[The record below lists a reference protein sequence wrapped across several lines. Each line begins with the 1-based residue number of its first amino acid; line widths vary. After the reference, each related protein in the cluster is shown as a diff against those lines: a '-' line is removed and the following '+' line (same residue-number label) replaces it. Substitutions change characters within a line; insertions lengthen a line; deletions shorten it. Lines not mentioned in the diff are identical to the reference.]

1 MPLECFPA
9 IHSAFHS
16 YACVVVAVIIIRGF
30 FYMPGNLVSSVF
42 NADST
47 FEFSER
53 KCRVNNMSLCI
64 IEIWIINSIFI

>member
-42 NADST
+42 MLIRLLNFPNESA
-47 FEFSER
+47 E
-53 KCRVNNMSLCI
+53 
-64 IEIWIINSIFI
+64 